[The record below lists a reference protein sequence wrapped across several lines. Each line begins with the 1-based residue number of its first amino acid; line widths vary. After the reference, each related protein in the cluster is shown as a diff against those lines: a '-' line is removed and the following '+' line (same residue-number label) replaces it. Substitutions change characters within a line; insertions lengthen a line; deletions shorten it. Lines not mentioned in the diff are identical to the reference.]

1 MQTAF
6 PHLFEPLQI
15 RGKRLKNRI
24 MSTGHDTC
32 LPTDNLVNDKLIAYQ
47 RDRAA
52 GGVVDRGGRQRGAH
66 RCPGPR
72 RGAGRRRN
80 LG

>member
-24 MSTGHDTC
+24 MSTGHDTV
-32 LPTDNLVNDKLIAYQ
+32 LPTDGTVN
-47 RDRAA
+47 AA
-52 GGVVDRGGRQRGAH
+52 PFSMFIDGLPMKPATNRL
-66 RCPGPR
+66 
-72 RGAGRRRN
+72 
-80 LG
+80 LGFISKKNQADL